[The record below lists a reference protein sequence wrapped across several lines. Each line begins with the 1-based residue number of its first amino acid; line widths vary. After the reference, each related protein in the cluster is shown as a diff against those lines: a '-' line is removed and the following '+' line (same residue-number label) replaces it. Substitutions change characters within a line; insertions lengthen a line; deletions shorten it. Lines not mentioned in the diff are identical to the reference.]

1 VTRVVMRRELRRN
14 LVVIPILLVIGCVWL
29 YPFLWSLSTAFKT
42 QLGAF
47 TSGASLIPDHL
58 ELDNFSRAWITA
70 GFQQYFLNTA
80 IYAGASTVIELGKSA
95 LCGYVLARYRF
106 PGRDLLYKLVVA
118 TLFVPVATVII
129 PQFQLVE
136 SLGLLNSR
144 LGVILAMSGGAGALY
159 VLLFTSYFEGLPQ
172 ELFDAATVDG
182 AGFLQTFRLMLPL
195 ARPVIGALVIFQFI
209 YSWNDFNIPLVFTLG
224 QPDLQHLA
232 VGMLNFQGTHSMDS
246 TGFAAGM
253 TISFLPVLLIFL
265 IFQGYFVRGLEGAVK
280 G

>member
-1 VTRVVMRRELRRN
+1 MTRVVMRRELRRN

-209 YSWNDFNIPLVFTLG
+209 YSWNDFNIPLIFTLG
-224 QPDLQHLA
+224 QPDLQNLA

-265 IFQGYFVRGLEGAVK
+265 LFQGYFVRGLEGAVK

>member
-1 VTRVVMRRELRRN
+1 MTRVVMRRELRRN
-14 LVVIPILLVIGCVWL
+14 LVVIPILLVIGGVWL
-29 YPFLWSLSTAFKT
+29 YPFLWSISTAFKT

-195 ARPVIGALVIFQFI
+195 ARPVIAALVIFQFI
-209 YSWNDFNIPLVFTLG
+209 YSWNDFNIPLIFTLG
-224 QPDLQHLA
+224 QPDLQNLA

>member
-209 YSWNDFNIPLVFTLG
+209 YSWNDFNIPLIFTLG
-224 QPDLQHLA
+224 QPDLQNLA

>member
-1 VTRVVMRRELRRN
+1 MTRVVMRRELRRN

-209 YSWNDFNIPLVFTLG
+209 YSWNDFNIPLIFTLG
-224 QPDLQHLA
+224 QPDLQNLA

>member
-209 YSWNDFNIPLVFTLG
+209 YSWNDFNIPLIFTLG
-224 QPDLQHLA
+224 QPDLQNLA

-265 IFQGYFVRGLEGAVK
+265 LFQGYFVRGLEGAVK